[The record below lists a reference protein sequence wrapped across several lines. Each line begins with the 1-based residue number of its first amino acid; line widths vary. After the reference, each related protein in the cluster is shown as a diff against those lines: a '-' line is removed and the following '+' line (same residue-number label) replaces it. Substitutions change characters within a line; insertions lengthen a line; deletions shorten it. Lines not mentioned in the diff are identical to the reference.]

1 MGFAENLKKLRK
13 NHGLTKREFA
23 KRAGV
28 AEHPVGRWESAQVIP
43 SVSSILKICDT
54 FHVTPNDLLG
64 FDGIN
69 NLNDIQKQLD
79 TIIEDLETL
88 GDMIVYVQKKLNK
101 LKGM

>member
-1 MGFAENLKKLRK
+1 MSD
-13 NHGLTKREFA
+13 
-23 KRAGV
+23 GV
-28 AEHPVGRWESAQVIP
+28 
-43 SVSSILKICDT
+43 CDT